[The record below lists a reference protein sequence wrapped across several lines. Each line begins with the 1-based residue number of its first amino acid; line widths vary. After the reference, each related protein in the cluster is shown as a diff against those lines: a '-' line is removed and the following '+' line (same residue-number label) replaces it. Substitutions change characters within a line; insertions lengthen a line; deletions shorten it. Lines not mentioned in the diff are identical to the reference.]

1 MRRSYELPGAPG
13 PVDGLDP
20 GASRRLGDAVR
31 RGVRAAAL
39 AHADG
44 HRLAGDPGMATRGP
58 SGPVREA
65 FGGGRADEVPSYDHQ
80 AQRVAIPVVP
90 SPSPPGPHGPPPGT
104 PGGGAG
110 GTPGGEP
117 WVGQISAT
125 WNAALRRHP
134 FKDPEHPYDN
144 IISDLPHGT
153 RVTVSGQE
161 HGWLQVQ
168 VGSGD
173 AARSGYVSHE
183 LVSYAGPVQPASP
196 GPLIVLADPTSSA
209 LTALHRA
216 ERRLQS
222 VPDWVPTPQERQEL
236 NVWANIVEMNP
247 QYTVDR
253 QTFHVGFIPVGPI
266 EVSTIEDFILFVE
279 TVEAQYP
286 QADATQIAGEIRQL
300 WYAGP
305 NFERLLN
312 SPGIVDQGTA
322 IDIENP
328 RNPIAQ
334 LFDLKSLKTRA
345 HNLSTRFGT
354 VDIAHTMAGID
365 AVMNGRARPPDQPDP
380 AWTALNAA
388 IGDDPRDVATWAGDL
403 GQAYAEF
410 LVRRYHERS
419 SGATLESYVRDK
431 ASAAQLLGDI
441 HGYIAAEVWRQ
452 TPPTSLA
459 DFSTR
464 VSDILRTMYLD
475 PGAGP
480 VGSAPTYRKRVEQV
494 SGVSGDDLRAL
505 VRRRVLAVA
514 RVWYVNAVYKLG
526 YGELVGYGGSYLVGG
541 ESGVIDALME
551 EFDKFHEFN
560 LHNAFSTDQIDGYID
575 HFMLMLDEQGI

>member
-1 MRRSYELPGAPG
+1 MRRSYELPGAPA
-13 PVDGLDP
+13 PVDGLDAD
-20 GASRRLGDAVR
+20 ASRGLGDAVR

-44 HRLAGDPGMATRGP
+44 HRAGDSAVAGGGR

-65 FGGGRADEVPSYDHQ
+65 FGGGRADEVPSYDQ
-80 AQRVAIPVVP
+80 QGQRVAVPVVP
-90 SPSPPGPHGPPPGT
+90 SPSPPGPRVSPPGT
-104 PGGGAG
+104 PGGA
-110 GTPGGEP
+110 PGGAP

-144 IISDLPHGT
+144 IISDLPRGT

-161 HGWLQVQ
+161 HGWLRVQ

-183 LVSYAGPVQPASP
+183 LVSYVGPVPPPASAGPVILS
-196 GPLIVLADPTSSA
+196 DPIPSA
-209 LTALHRA
+209 LTALRRA
-216 ERRLQS
+216 EDRRQS
-222 VPDWVPTPQERQEL
+222 APDWVPAPQERQEL
-236 NVWANIVEMNP
+236 DAWANLVELNP

-253 QTFHVGFIPVGPI
+253 QTFHVGFIPVGKI
-266 EVSTIEDFILFVE
+266 EVATIEDFILFVE

-286 QADATQIAGEIRQL
+286 NAPATQIAGEIRQL
-300 WYAGP
+300 WYPGP
-305 NFERLLN
+305 NFEMLLN

-322 IDIENP
+322 INIEDP

-334 LFDLKSLKTRA
+334 LFDLQSLKLQA
-345 HNLSTRFGT
+345 HNLATRFGT
-354 VDIAHTMAGID
+354 VDIGHTMAGID
-365 AVMNGRARPPDQPDP
+365 AVMNGRALPPGQPDP

-388 IGDDPRDVATWAGDL
+388 IGDDARDVATWAGDL

-410 LVRRYHERS
+410 LVGRYHEQS
-419 SGATLESYVRDK
+419 SGATLESYVRAK

-441 HGYIAAEVWRQ
+441 HGYIAVEVWRQ
-452 TPPTSLA
+452 TPPASWAGMT
-459 DFSTR
+459 TR

-480 VGSAPTYRKRVEQV
+480 AGSAPAYRKRVEQV
-494 SGVSGDDLRAL
+494 SGVSGADLRAL
-505 VRRRVLAVA
+505 VRRRALATA
-514 RVWYVNAVYKLG
+514 RVWYVNAVGHLGHWKLVR
-526 YGELVGYGGSYLVGG
+526 YGAT
-541 ESGVIDALME
+541 ESGVIDGLMK
-551 EFDKFHEFN
+551 EFDEYHELN
-560 LHNAFSTDQIDGYID
+560 SRDGRPADQIDGLID
-575 HFMLMLDEQGI
+575 QFMSMLDERGI